1 MTVSSLISKF
11 FIIDPVGASQSV
23 LIHGFISHF
32 MWKLILLESLRP
44 KPEVHKP
51 EVALDCSSTFSHISQ
66 LRVNAVHYL
75 RH

>member
-1 MTVSSLISKF
+1 M
-11 FIIDPVGASQSV
+11 GASQSV

-44 KPEVHKP
+44 KPEVHKVHKP

-66 LRVNAVHYL
+66 LSVNAVHYP